1 MGILV
6 REGYTGVRIGVQIL
20 YAQTSTINNINHG
33 SLTKYKIKKNK
44 FIDYVRLYFIKI
56 KY

>member
-6 REGYTGVRIGVQIL
+6 REAYTGVRIGVQIL